1 MTLNSIWIWCQ
12 GIHTVK
18 DTELNQINLMF
29 QGGSNSAVL
38 VTLMVHHLQ
47 ILKEIGFV
55 PTLPPWQMFNIVSK
69 NFIVPLLNIHT
80 NGKTKQL
87 LNILNKFNSIAYGYS
102 LHLEMK
108 GNSFYSSKQEAILA
122 KLKIQTAFCIPKCI
136 VSNVKM
142 IMDLKHCN
150 YLMASELTN
159 DTTLFAKIY
168 DDHCIN
174 QSTLDWS
181 MDLHVSDILES
192 RGLEILLP
200 GIYEKAEIHI
210 YDQKSSVGKNEDQFT
225 IRWLNRRIIQR
236 VNSSLIL
243 NGKKYLIFPESMNKR
258 KVYSWQEAEEHC
270 IRFESHLPI
279 FRSQSDVQDMIDIIL
294 RAAWTGPIRMIF
306 IGLKVSQLHPSYY

>member
-1 MTLNSIWIWCQ
+1 MYASYIGKINKLEGLKLSGLGHIITNYLEKYSLWKEKNTEILIEEKDFNTKYEISFRYDIKFNFDFVS
-12 GIHTVK
+12 GVHTVK

-47 ILKEIGFV
+47 ILKEGSFV
-55 PTLPPWQMFNIVSK
+55 PTLPPWQMVNIVYK
-69 NFIVPLLNIHT
+69 NYLVPLLNIHT
-80 NGKTKQL
+80 NSNTKQL
-87 LNILNKFNSIAYGYS
+87 LNILNKFNSVAYGYS
-102 LHLEMK
+102 LHPEME
-108 GNSFYSSKQEAILA
+108 GNPFYSSKQKAILA

-136 VSNVKM
+136 VSNNKK

-150 YLMASELTN
+150 YLIASEITN

-210 YDQKSSVGKNEDQFT
+210 YDQKSLVGENED
-225 IRWLNRRIIQR
+225 
-236 VNSSLIL
+236 
-243 NGKKYLIFPESMNKR
+243 
-258 KVYSWQEAEEHC
+258 
-270 IRFESHLPI
+270 
-279 FRSQSDVQDMIDIIL
+279 
-294 RAAWTGPIRMIF
+294 
-306 IGLKVSQLHPSYY
+306 